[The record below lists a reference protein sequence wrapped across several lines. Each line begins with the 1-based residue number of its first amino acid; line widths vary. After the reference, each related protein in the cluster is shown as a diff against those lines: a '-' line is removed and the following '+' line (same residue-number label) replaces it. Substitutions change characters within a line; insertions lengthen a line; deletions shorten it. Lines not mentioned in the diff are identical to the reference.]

1 MPFQQMGQ
9 RCALQRKSGALNNS
23 ATSCVTLTAVQ
34 LTLKLGTDG
43 KADAPL
49 TANAKL
55 TGEVPKESREE
66 VK

>member
-1 MPFQQMGQ
+1 MLFEQMDE
-9 RCALQRKSGALNNS
+9 RCALHSKSGTLNNS

-49 TANAKL
+49 TANTTL
-55 TGEVPKESREE
+55 RGEVP
-66 VK
+66 